1 MGKVENSGDFEDKDM
16 NAAFER
22 WKSKSYALSV
32 PLRIVALEGSIP
44 PVWIKVSFVSF
55 SHQIWLNTKP
65 LLRLCV

>member
-1 MGKVENSGDFEDKDM
+1 MGKVESSGDFEDKDM

-22 WKSKSYALSV
+22 WKSKSYALTV

-44 PVWIKVSFVSF
+44 PVWIRVSFVSS

-65 LLRLCV
+65 LLRECV